1 MLIVSLCSMEM
12 KTEHAASDF
21 FFFLRRS
28 LSFTF
33 TDPSMPLIVFAYYSK
48 SSAQTA
54 YDSYTFL

>member
-1 MLIVSLCSMEM
+1 MGM
-12 KTEHAASDF
+12 KTERAASD

-33 TDPSMPLIVFAYYSK
+33 TDPRMPLILFAYYSK